1 MRRAT
6 RRRWRGARADD
17 ARASGA
23 WADGAQ
29 TDDARAGGLRAGG
42 LRAGVVLA
50 GCGALLLAGCGI
62 RPTEVPT
69 DFGPAPSR
77 VACVTS
83 GQDVE
88 ARAAGR
94 GVPVRV
100 FLVCGS
106 QLVAVDRTV
115 ELADE
120 PTADD
125 RVRVAQALLDA
136 LRRPTSERERQAG
149 FTTDVRARMTVSG
162 PRDGDPKTAL
172 RLSTPP
178 ERMSPFALAQVVC
191 TFAHRAATGDGD
203 SAVLGGR
210 DAEHLRKY
218 TCTDRLRARPGTV
231 PVPTETVG
239 G

>member
-1 MRRAT
+1 M
-6 RRRWRGARADD
+6 RRWRGSWA
-17 ARASGA
+17 GA
-23 WADGAQ
+23 
-29 TDDARAGGLRAGG
+29 
-42 LRAGVVLA
+42 VLA

-62 RPTEVPT
+62 RATEVPT

-83 GQDVE
+83 AQDVE

-94 GVPVRV
+94 GVQVQV

-120 PTADD
+120 PTGDD

-136 LRRPTSERERQAG
+136 LQQPTSEPERQAG
-149 FTTDVRARMTVSG
+149 FTTDLRVQAVVSG
-162 PRDGDPKTAL
+162 PREGDPKTAL

-178 ERMSPFALAQVVC
+178 ERLSPFALAQVVC
-191 TFAHRAATGDGD
+191 TFAQSAAANGKDT
-203 SAVLGGR
+203 VILGGR
-210 DAEHLRKY
+210 GSEPLREY
-218 TCTDRLRARPGTV
+218 ECTDALRARPGTV

-239 G
+239 D